1 LSGTPDIDCL
11 VIGAGVVGL
20 AAARALAMAGREVV
34 VVERETGI
42 GQGISSRNSEVI
54 HAGIY
59 YPQGSLKAQLCVEGR
74 QRLYDF
80 CASHHVPHAR
90 CGKIIV
96 AAGEDQRDTALGIM
110 GRAHANGA
118 TDVRLIDHAE
128 MKAMEPEI
136 EGVIGLHSPSTGI
149 IDSHAFMLALQGE
162 AAEHGA
168 SFALATQ
175 FFGAKTGAD
184 GIYCALGESAVLGAP
199 VAYIWRVRTL
209 ILAAGLASPRLA
221 STIDGIARPSIPT
234 PHFAKGSYF
243 SLARRSPFSRLV
255 YPVPEPGGLGTHLT
269 IDLAGRARFGPDVEW
284 LDTHSDGKLDFTV
297 DPRRAEKFYAA
308 IRRYWPG
315 LRDGELN
322 PDYAG
327 VRPKIGP
334 RGAPDADFLLQ
345 TEAVHGVRGLVALY
359 GIESPG
365 LTGALA
371 IAERVVQLAERT
383 DADRG

>member
-1 LSGTPDIDCL
+1 MGPYLSDTPDIDCL
-11 VIGAGVVGL
+11 VVGAGVIGL
-20 AAARALAMAGREVV
+20 AAARALAMAGRDVV

-59 YPQGSLKAQLCVEGR
+59 YPQGSLKAQLCVAGR

-80 CASHHVPHAR
+80 CAGHHVPHAR

-96 AAGEDQRDTALGIM
+96 AASEDQHEMVLGIM
-110 GRAHANGA
+110 SRAHGNGA
-118 TDVRLIDHAE
+118 TDVRLIDRAE

-149 IDSHAFMLALQGE
+149 VDSHAFMLALQGE
-162 AAEHGA
+162 AAEHGV
-168 SFALATQ
+168 SFAFATPLL
-175 FFGAKTGAD
+175 GARAEAD
-184 GIYCALGESAVLGAP
+184 GLVVLLGGNDVCTL
-199 VAYIWRVRTL
+199 RVRTL
-209 ILAAGLASPRLA
+209 VLAAGLASPRLA
-221 STIDGIARPSIPT
+221 RTIDGISEPSIPS

-284 LDTHSDGKLDFTV
+284 LAAQNDQAVDFSV
-297 DPRRAEKFYAA
+297 DPGRAEKFYAA

-327 VRPKIGP
+327 VRPKISA

-345 TEAVHGVRGLVALY
+345 DEAAHGVRGLIALY

-365 LTGALA
+365 LTSALA
-371 IAERVVQLAERT
+371 IAERVVQLADMNRH
-383 DADRG
+383 

>member
-1 LSGTPDIDCL
+1 MSETPDIDCL

-34 VVERETGI
+34 VVERETAI

-59 YPQGSLKAQLCVEGR
+59 YPPGSLKAQLCVEGR
-74 QRLYDF
+74 RRFYDF

-118 TDVRLIDHAE
+118 TDVRLVDRTE

-149 IDSHAFMLALQGE
+149 VDSHAFMLALQGE

-168 SFALATQ
+168 SFVFATH
-175 FFGAKTGAD
+175 FFGAETGAD
-184 GIYCALGESAVLGAP
+184 GIRALLGAE
-199 VAYIWRVRTL
+199 VGCFFRVRTL

-221 STIDGIARPSIPT
+221 GTINGISETSIPT
-234 PHFAKGSYF
+234 PYFAKGSYF

-269 IDLAGRARFGPDVEW
+269 IDLAGRTRFGPDVEW
-284 LDTHSDGKLDFTV
+284 LDTHADQPLDFRV
-297 DPRRAEKFYAA
+297 DSRRADKFYAA

-315 LRDGELN
+315 LKDGELN

-327 VRPKIGP
+327 IRPKISAP
-334 RGAPDADFLLQ
+334 GAPDADFLLQ
-345 TEAVHGVRGLVALY
+345 DEAVHGVRGLIALY

-365 LTGALA
+365 LTAALA
-371 IAERVVQLAERT
+371 IAERVVQLAATNR
-383 DADRG
+383 R

>member
-1 LSGTPDIDCL
+1 MGPDLSGIPDIDCL

-20 AAARALAMAGREVV
+20 ATARALAMAGREVV
-34 VVERETGI
+34 VAERETAI

-80 CASHHVPHAR
+80 CASCHVPYVR

-96 AAGEDQRDTALGIM
+96 AASDDQRDTTLGIM
-110 GRAHANGA
+110 SRAHANGA
-118 TDVRLIDHAE
+118 TDVRLIDRAE

-136 EGVIGLHSPSTGI
+136 EGMIGLHSPSTGI
-149 IDSHAFMLALQGE
+149 VDSHAFMLALQGE

-168 SFALATQ
+168 SFAFATP
-175 FFGAKTGAD
+175 
-184 GIYCALGESAVLGAP
+184 LLGAE
-199 VAYIWRVRTL
+199 AAAGGLAVRLGGGDACTL
-209 ILAAGLASPRLA
+209 RARTVVLAAGLASPRLA
-221 STIDGIARPSIPT
+221 GSITGIAKSAIPT
-234 PHFAKGSYF
+234 PYFAKGSYF

-269 IDLAGRARFGPDVEW
+269 MDLAGRARFGPDVEW
-284 LDTHSDGKLDFTV
+284 LDVQDDQVLDFSV

-327 VRPKIGP
+327 VRPKISA
-334 RGAPDADFLLQ
+334 RGEPDADFMLQ
-345 TEAVHGVRGLVALY
+345 GEAAHGVSGLIALY

-365 LTGALA
+365 LTSALA
-371 IAERVVQLAERT
+371 IAERVVELAGME
-383 DADRG
+383 

>member
-1 LSGTPDIDCL
+1 MGPDLSGTPDIDCL
-11 VIGAGVVGL
+11 VIGAGVIGL
-20 AAARALAMAGREVV
+20 AAARALAMAGRDVV
-34 VVERETGI
+34 VAERETAI

-59 YPQGSLKAQLCVEGR
+59 YPQGSLKARLCVEGR
-74 QRLYDF
+74 QKLYDF
-80 CASHHVPHAR
+80 CVAHHVPHKR

-96 AAGEDQRDTALGIM
+96 AAGEEQRETVLGIM
-110 GRAHANGA
+110 RRAHGNGA
-118 TDVRLIDHAE
+118 TDVRAIDRAD

-149 IDSHAFMLALQGE
+149 VDSHAFMLALQGE
-162 AAEHGA
+162 AEEHGA
-168 SFALATQ
+168 SFA
-175 FFGAKTGAD
+175 FGASLLGARAEAD
-184 GIYCALGESAVLGAP
+184 GLVVSLGGNDACTL
-199 VAYIWRVRTL
+199 RVRTVV
-209 ILAAGLASPRLA
+209 LAAGLASPRLA
-221 STIDGIARPSIPT
+221 RTIDGISSPSIPT

-243 SLARRSPFSRLV
+243 SLGRRSPFSRLV

-284 LDTHSDGKLDFTV
+284 LDTQDDQALDFSV
-297 DPRRAEKFYAA
+297 DSRRAEKFHAA

-327 VRPKIGP
+327 VRPKISP

-345 TEAVHGVRGLVALY
+345 DETAHGVRGLIALY

-365 LTGALA
+365 LTSALA
-371 IAERVVQLAERT
+371 IAERVVQLVGT
-383 DADRG
+383 DGC